1 MKKVLSINVV
11 MFNSIFGLCNKFGIK
26 GYNSS
31 KQPKTTFDKRA
42 GNKFNKE
49 IVDRD
54 ATITENMHK
63 FNGTIEERLVYSA
76 DMYDK
81 ADRHPYVVSGISSTD
96 KGEITGYRCATYR
109 EDQTEIADSIKNL
122 KKEYKMILKHPH
134 LKSGDSIEGY
144 VMDYKLE
151 LEVGVVLENISDVF
165 EICEYKEKDVEDFL
179 KEVGNIKPVMSNE
192 AVSKELVDYAQKIVS
207 LVHGK

>member
-81 ADRHPYVVSGISSTD
+81 ADRHPY
-96 KGEITGYRCATYR
+96 
-109 EDQTEIADSIKNL
+109 
-122 KKEYKMILKHPH
+122 
-134 LKSGDSIEGY
+134 
-144 VMDYKLE
+144 
-151 LEVGVVLENISDVF
+151 
-165 EICEYKEKDVEDFL
+165 
-179 KEVGNIKPVMSNE
+179 
-192 AVSKELVDYAQKIVS
+192 ELVEFQQIRVKLQGIDVQHIERIKR
-207 LVHGK
+207 K